1 MYNILTLN
9 KIAACGLEN
18 FGDNYFVSDNTEN
31 PDGIVLR
38 SFKMHD
44 MVLPDSLKGI
54 ARAGAGVNNIP
65 VDKCTEK
72 GIAVFNTPGANAN
85 AVKELVI
92 AALFLASRDI
102 SGGIEW
108 AKSLADKGAD
118 IPALVEKGKS
128 NFAGNEITGKTL
140 SVIGLG
146 AIGAMVANAAYRLGM
161 NVVGFDPFLSV
172 GAALHLDPRVKVVSS
187 LEKAVAVADYITIHV
202 PLNDST
208 KSEFNSDIF
217 AAMKKGV
224 RFLNFARGELVD
236 NAALREAIANE
247 TVKLYITDFPNEEV
261 LNMEHTVCIP
271 HLGASSEES
280 EDNCA
285 VMASRELIDFLENG
299 NITNSV
305 NFPNCS
311 LTPSALPRITVMHK
325 NVPAMLSAFT
335 TILSEA
341 GLNIAN
347 IINKSKKDVAYTMI
361 ETDSA
366 PTDEIIKKIESTDG
380 VIRARLLIK

>member
-9 KIAACGLEN
+9 KIAECGLEN
-18 FGDNYFVSDNTEN
+18 FGDNYNVSDSVEN

-44 MVLPDSLKGI
+44 YALPESLKGI

-65 VDKCTEK
+65 IDKCTEA

-92 AALFLASRDI
+92 AALFLASRNI
-102 SGGIEW
+102 TGGVEW
-108 AKSLADKGAD
+108 AKTLADKGGE

-146 AIGAMVANAAYRLGM
+146 AIGSMVANAAYRLGM

-172 GAALHLDPRVKVVSS
+172 GAALHLDPRVKVASS
-187 LEKAVAVADYITIHV
+187 LEKAVAEADYITIHV

-208 KSEFNSDIF
+208 RGEFNADIF
-217 AAMKKGV
+217 SCMKKGV

-236 NAALREAIANE
+236 NSALKAAIADG
-247 TVKLYITDFPNEEV
+247 TVKLYITDFPNADV
-261 LNMEHTVCIP
+261 LNMDNTICIP

-299 NITNSV
+299 NISNSV
-305 NFPNCS
+305 NFPACS

-335 TILSEA
+335 TILSES

-347 IINKSKKDVAYTMI
+347 IVNKSKKDIAYTMI
-361 ETDSA
+361 ETDGT
-366 PTDEIIKKIESTDG
+366 PTDEMIKKIENTEG
-380 VIRARLLIK
+380 VIRVCLLVK

>member
-9 KIAACGLEN
+9 KIAECGLEN
-18 FGDNYFVSDNTEN
+18 FGDNYNVSDSVEN

-44 MVLPDSLKGI
+44 YALPESLKGI

-65 VDKCTEK
+65 IDKCTEA

-92 AALFLASRDI
+92 TALFLASRNI
-102 SGGIEW
+102 TGGVEW
-108 AKSLADKGAD
+108 AKTLADKGD
-118 IPALVEKGKS
+118 EIPALVEKGKG

-146 AIGAMVANAAYRLGM
+146 AIGSMVANAAYRLGM

-172 GAALHLDPRVKVVSS
+172 GAALHLDPRVKVASS
-187 LEKAVAVADYITIHV
+187 LEKAVAEADYITIHV

-208 KSEFNSDIF
+208 RGEFNADIF
-217 AAMKKGV
+217 SCMKKGV

-236 NAALREAIANE
+236 NSALKVAIADG
-247 TVKLYITDFPNEEV
+247 TVKLYITDFPNAEV
-261 LNMEHTVCIP
+261 LNMENTICIP

-299 NITNSV
+299 NISNSV
-305 NFPNCS
+305 NLPSCS

-335 TILSEA
+335 TILSES

-347 IINKSKKDVAYTMI
+347 IVNKSKKDIAYTMI
-361 ETDSA
+361 ETDGT
-366 PTDEIIKKIESTDG
+366 PTDEMIKKIESTEG
-380 VIRARLLIK
+380 VIRVRLLVK

>member
-9 KIAACGLEN
+9 KIAECGLGN
-18 FGDNYFVSDNTEN
+18 FGDNYNVSDSVEN

-44 MVLPDSLKGI
+44 YALPESLKGI

-65 VDKCTEK
+65 IDKCTEA

-92 AALFLASRDI
+92 AALFLASRNVT
-102 SGGIEW
+102 GGVEW
-108 AKSLADKGAD
+108 AKTLADKGD
-118 IPALVEKGKS
+118 EIPALIEKGKS

-146 AIGAMVANAAYRLGM
+146 AIGSMVANAAYRLGM

-172 GAALHLDPRVKVVSS
+172 GAALHLDPRVKVASS
-187 LEKAVAVADYITIHV
+187 LEQAVAEADYITIHV

-208 KSEFNSDIF
+208 RGEFNADIF
-217 AAMKKGV
+217 SCMKKGV

-236 NAALREAIANE
+236 NSALKAAIADG
-247 TVKLYITDFPNEEV
+247 TVKLYITDFPNAEV
-261 LNMEHTVCIP
+261 LNMENTICIP

-299 NITNSV
+299 NISNSV
-305 NFPNCS
+305 NFPACS

-335 TILSEA
+335 TILSES
-341 GLNIAN
+341 GINIAN
-347 IINKSKKDVAYTMI
+347 IVNKSKKDIAYTMI
-361 ETDSA
+361 ETDGT
-366 PTDEIIKKIESTDG
+366 PTDEMIKKIESTEG
-380 VIRARLLIK
+380 VIRVRLLVK

>member
-9 KIAACGLEN
+9 KIAECGLEN
-18 FGDNYFVSDNTEN
+18 FGDNYNVSDSVEN

-44 MVLPDSLKGI
+44 YALPESLKGI

-65 VDKCTEK
+65 IDKCTEA

-92 AALFLASRDI
+92 AALFLASRNVT
-102 SGGIEW
+102 GGVEW
-108 AKSLADKGAD
+108 AKTLADKGD
-118 IPALVEKGKS
+118 EIPALVEKGKS

-146 AIGAMVANAAYRLGM
+146 AIGSMVANAAYRLGM

-172 GAALHLDPRVKVVSS
+172 GAALHLDPRVKVASS
-187 LEKAVAVADYITIHV
+187 LEKAVAEADYITIHV

-208 KSEFNSDIF
+208 RGEFNAEIF
-217 AAMKKGV
+217 SCMKKGV

-236 NAALREAIANE
+236 NSALKAAIADG
-247 TVKLYITDFPNEEV
+247 TVKLYITDFPNADV
-261 LNMEHTVCIP
+261 LNMDNTICIP

-299 NITNSV
+299 NISNSV
-305 NFPNCS
+305 NFPACS

-335 TILSEA
+335 TILSES

-347 IINKSKKDVAYTMI
+347 IVNKSKKDIAYTMI
-361 ETDSA
+361 ETDGT
-366 PTDEIIKKIESTDG
+366 PTDEMIKKIENTEG
-380 VIRARLLIK
+380 VIRVRLLVK

>member
-1 MYNILTLN
+1 
-9 KIAACGLEN
+9 
-18 FGDNYFVSDNTEN
+18 
-31 PDGIVLR
+31 
-38 SFKMHD
+38 
-44 MVLPDSLKGI
+44 
-54 ARAGAGVNNIP
+54 
-65 VDKCTEK
+65 
-72 GIAVFNTPGANAN
+72 
-85 AVKELVI
+85 
-92 AALFLASRDI
+92 
-102 SGGIEW
+102 
-108 AKSLADKGAD
+108 
-118 IPALVEKGKS
+118 
-128 NFAGNEITGKTL
+128 
-140 SVIGLG
+140 
-146 AIGAMVANAAYRLGM
+146 
-161 NVVGFDPFLSV
+161 
-172 GAALHLDPRVKVVSS
+172 
-187 LEKAVAVADYITIHV
+187 
-202 PLNDST
+202 
-208 KSEFNSDIF
+208 
-217 AAMKKGV
+217 MKKGV

-261 LNMEHTVCIP
+261 LNMEHTICIP

-366 PTDEIIKKIESTDG
+366 PTDEMIKKIESTDG

>member
-9 KIAACGLEN
+9 KIAECGLEN
-18 FGDNYFVSDNTEN
+18 FGDNYNVSDSVEN

-44 MVLPDSLKGI
+44 YALPESLKGI

-65 VDKCTEK
+65 IDKCTEA

-92 AALFLASRDI
+92 AALFLASRNI
-102 SGGIEW
+102 TGGVQW
-108 AKSLADKGAD
+108 AKTLADKGD
-118 IPALVEKGKS
+118 EIPALIEKGKS

-146 AIGAMVANAAYRLGM
+146 AIGSMVANAAYRLGM

-172 GAALHLDPRVKVVSS
+172 GAALHLDPRVKVASS
-187 LEKAVAVADYITIHV
+187 LEKAVAEADYITIHV

-208 KSEFNSDIF
+208 RGEFNADIF
-217 AAMKKGV
+217 SCMKKGV

-236 NAALREAIANE
+236 TPALKAAIADG
-247 TVKLYITDFPNEEV
+247 TVKLYITDFPNAEV
-261 LNMEHTVCIP
+261 INMDNTICIP

-299 NITNSV
+299 NISNSV
-305 NFPNCS
+305 NFPACS

-335 TILSEA
+335 TILSES

-347 IINKSKKDVAYTMI
+347 IVNKSKKDIAYTMI
-361 ETDSA
+361 ETDGT
-366 PTDEIIKKIESTDG
+366 PTDEMIKKIENTEG
-380 VIRARLLIK
+380 VIRVRLLVK

>member
-9 KIAACGLEN
+9 KIAECGLEN
-18 FGDNYFVSDNTEN
+18 FGDNYTVSDSVEN

-44 MVLPDSLKGI
+44 MALPESLKGI

-65 VDKCTEK
+65 VDKCTNA

-92 AALFLASRDI
+92 GALFLASRDI

-108 AKSLADKGAD
+108 AKTLSDKGD
-118 IPALVEKGKS
+118 EIPALVEKGKS

-146 AIGAMVANAAYRLGM
+146 AIGSMVANAAYRLGM

-172 GAALHLDPRVKVVSS
+172 GAALHLDPRVKVASS
-187 LEKAVAVADYITIHV
+187 LEKAVAEADYITIHV

-208 KSEFNSDIF
+208 RGEFNSDIF
-217 AAMKKGV
+217 SCMKKGV

-236 NAALREAIANE
+236 TAALKEAIENG
-247 TVKLYITDFPNEEV
+247 TVKQYITDFPNADV
-261 LNMEHTVCIP
+261 LNMPNTLCIP

-299 NITNSV
+299 NISNSV
-305 NFPNCS
+305 NFPACS
-311 LTPSALPRITVMHK
+311 LAPSALPRITVMHK

-335 TILSEA
+335 TILSES
-341 GLNIAN
+341 GINIAN
-347 IINKSKKDVAYTMI
+347 IVNKSKKDIAYTMI
-361 ETDSA
+361 ETDGM
-366 PTDEIIKKIESTDG
+366 PTEDMIKKIENTDG
-380 VIRARLLIK
+380 VIRVRLLVK

>member
-9 KIAACGLEN
+9 KIAECGLEN
-18 FGDNYFVSDNTEN
+18 FGDNYNVSDNAEN

-44 MVLPDSLKGI
+44 MELPESLKGI

-65 VDKCTEK
+65 VDKCTNA

-92 AALFLASRDI
+92 CALFLASRDI
-102 SGGIEW
+102 AGGVEW
-108 AKSLADKGAD
+108 VKNLSDKGD
-118 IPALVEKGKS
+118 EIPALVEKGKS

-146 AIGAMVANAAYRLGM
+146 AIGSMVANAAYRLGM

-172 GAALHLDPRVKVVSS
+172 GAALHLDPRVKVASS
-187 LEKAVAVADYITIHV
+187 LEKAVADADYITIHV

-208 KSEFNSDIF
+208 RGEFNSEIF
-217 AAMKKGV
+217 SCMKKGV

-236 NAALREAIANE
+236 TAALKEAIENG
-247 TVKLYITDFPNEEV
+247 TVKQYITDFPNADV
-261 LNMEHTVCIP
+261 LNMPGTLCIP

-299 NITNSV
+299 NISNSV
-305 NFPNCS
+305 NFPACS

-335 TILSEA
+335 TILSES
-341 GLNIAN
+341 GINIAN
-347 IINKSKKDVAYTMI
+347 IVNKSKKDIAYTMI
-361 ETDSA
+361 ETDGA
-366 PTDEIIKKIESTDG
+366 PTEEMIKKIENTDG
-380 VIRARLLIK
+380 VIRVRLLVK